1 MLHTIIVILLTG
13 IVIALVT
20 GFYFFYQ
27 DKGRSKRVMY
37 ALGVRVTLAILL
49 MIVVFYGLS
58 TGELTFDVPWSR

>member
-1 MLHTIIVILLTG
+1 MLHTIIVILLVG

-37 ALGVRVTLAILL
+37 ALAVRVSLALIL
-49 MIVVFYGLS
+49 MAVVFYGLS
-58 TGELTFDVPWSR
+58 TGEITFDVPWSR